1 MALLS
6 LPLELLQQIT
16 TWVETAHRPSLN
28 SFSLT
33 SKACQRATAFLT
45 FQRITLKIDDPKTM
59 CRDVEDLLKT
69 LSHTG
74 STSHVHHLTLKG
86 MLQYN
91 DRKTAAINQGT
102 EWWRQSGLN
111 EIIEDEVLIHYHG
124 SYVVYDE
131 PVIKRA
137 SKEDQAWAPVLR
149 LLRAILNLKDLI
161 YECQNQFPPSLL
173 SVLHTQHPRC
183 RLHHLTFKFRTLL
196 WGVPYP
202 YEMELATSPC
212 LYRVKVVHAPI
223 DTDGD
228 DDYNLDAVM
237 ELAAG
242 LAPNLKEVTILNLH
256 PTASWHY
263 HHIRDPWKGLPGYPG
278 KPLKSLTSLSLNGF
292 PGHVWKSCLHDWARH
307 TDFTCLQHLALLGGY
322 EIAYSA
328 LDGETMEWISQR
340 FVFTQLRSLRVC
352 LTRNDKFLEQM
363 HYSENAV
370 SFFQAFRPL
379 EELSIDGPVDPA
391 ILDAIL
397 SRHGQQLRKVRVNP
411 SEELVDVGNG
421 RQRQD
426 IPMEFPKERVL
437 QIQLQCP
444 VLEELAITIKRNKS
458 STAEAELYKAFSS
471 MKHLRVL
478 FLTLNCS
485 KLRIFRD
492 PTYQSHFVEDE
503 DQVLLADFENE
514 LNVGEWKETLVNC
527 AVDEVLARSIW
538 KTISHSK
545 QGRRLE
551 RLKLWTKGAGK
562 YGGGSR
568 PHYFDTMLRDLSRSW
583 LIECIPRDDEEKLI
597 VRELG
602 QRAREADDRDVRR
615 SLESEAGQVFRTIWP
630 CKEGSKDWR
639 DDWTSFPLPG

>member
-6 LPLELLQQIT
+6 LPLELLQQIAI
-16 TWVETAHRPSLN
+16 WVETAHRPSLN

-45 FQRITLKIDDPKTM
+45 FQRIVLTINDRKTL
-59 CRDVEDLLKT
+59 RRRVESLLKT
-69 LSHTG
+69 LSHTD
-74 STSHVHHLTLKG
+74 SASHVQHLTLKG
-86 MLQYN
+86 MLQWN
-91 DRKTAAINQGT
+91 DQKTVAINWGT
-102 EWWRQSGLN
+102 KWWRRSGLN
-111 EIIEDEVLIHYHG
+111 EILEDEVLIHHNV
-124 SYVVYDE
+124 SCVVYDE

-137 SKEDQAWAPVLR
+137 SEEDQAWAPVLR
-149 LLRAILNLKDLI
+149 LLQIIPNLKDLV
-161 YECQNQFPPSLL
+161 YDCQNQFPPSLL
-173 SVLHTQHPRC
+173 SILHTQHPRC

-196 WGVPYP
+196 WGVPYS

-212 LYRVKVVHAPI
+212 LYKVKVVHAPI

-242 LAPNLKEVTILNLH
+242 LAPNLKKVTILDLY
-256 PTASWHY
+256 PTGSWHH

-278 KPLKSLTSLSLNGF
+278 KSVKSLTSLSLHGF
-292 PGHVWKSCLHDWARH
+292 PQHAWKSCLRDWAQH

-322 EIAYSA
+322 ESESSA
-328 LDGETMEWISQR
+328 LSGETMEWISQN
-340 FVFTQLRSLRVC
+340 FVFTQLRSLRVY
-352 LTRNDKFLEQM
+352 LTRDDEFLEQL

-370 SFFQAFRPL
+370 LFFQAFRPL

-397 SRHGQQLRKVRVNP
+397 SRHGQRLRKLRVKP
-411 SEELVDVGNG
+411 SEELVDVSNG
-421 RQRQD
+421 RQRRD
-426 IPMEFPKERVL
+426 FPMEFSKEHVL

-444 VLEELAITIKRNKS
+444 VIEELAITIKRNKS
-458 STAEAELYKAFSS
+458 SVPEAELYKCFSS
-471 MKHLRVL
+471 MKHLRFL
-478 FLTLNCS
+478 FLTLDCS
-485 KLRIFRD
+485 KLRILRD

-503 DQVLLADFENE
+503 DRVLLADFKNK

-551 RLKLWTKGAGK
+551 RLKLWTTGGAK
-562 YGGGSR
+562 YGGGPSPR
-568 PHYFDTMLRDLSRSW
+568 HLKTMLQDLSRSW
-583 LIECIPRDDEEKLI
+583 LIERIPRNDEEKLI

-602 QRAREADDRDVRR
+602 QRAREANDRDVRR
-615 SLESEAGQVFRTIWP
+615 SLDSEAGQIFRTIWP

-639 DDWTSFPLPG
+639 DDWTSFLLPN